1 MPSSWDICV
10 LSMSEAL
17 YDARTLNVARSFAQE
32 GWRTCLL
39 SWGTPEAATFLQRL
53 GIEGILR
60 PRPALRRVWKQWL
73 LFSLWVLRNRHS
85 LQARV
90 YWAADIYT
98 LPFAAHLARR
108 RQAIV
113 FYDSRELFFALASL
127 RKRPLAQR
135 FLQWAESR
143 YIHAACRCIVSG
155 WLDADALQRRYR
167 LRQPPLVLLNV
178 PPYRVPLRGDRL
190 RRTLH
195 LPTESIVLLYQG
207 AVLEGRGLERA
218 IRLLCQLPEAV
229 LCILGDGVYRPQL
242 EQMAQRFNVAHRLH
256 WLGWR
261 PYSELL
267 EWTASAD
274 IGLCLIEPISHSYEL
289 ALPNK
294 VFEYCMA
301 GIPTIATALP
311 ALRTLFERYR
321 IGVLVPPD
329 FSPDELGRAVRT
341 LRIPE
346 VWQQYHKRCREA
358 ATRLCWEVQ
367 HSKLAELLATPSC

>member
-17 YDARTLNVARSFAQE
+17 YDARTLNVARSFVQE

-155 WLDADALQRRYR
+155 WLDADALQRLLWSCSMC
-167 LRQPPLVLLNV
+167 LRTAFPCAVIVYAERFIFRQ
-178 PPYRVPLRGDRL
+178 RASCCSTRG
-190 RRTLH
+190 
-195 LPTESIVLLYQG
+195 PFS
-207 AVLEGRGLERA
+207 RG
-218 IRLLCQLPEAV
+218 EAWN
-229 LCILGDGVYRPQL
+229 
-242 EQMAQRFNVAHRLH
+242 AQSACCVSFQ
-256 WLGWR
+256 R
-261 PYSELL
+261 PYC
-267 EWTASAD
+267 ASSGTVY
-274 IGLCLIEPISHSYEL
+274 IGPSWSKWHSASTSPI
-289 ALPNK
+289 A
-294 VFEYCMA
+294 
-301 GIPTIATALP
+301 
-311 ALRTLFERYR
+311 
-321 IGVLVPPD
+321 
-329 FSPDELGRAVRT
+329 
-341 LRIPE
+341 
-346 VWQQYHKRCREA
+346 
-358 ATRLCWEVQ
+358 
-367 HSKLAELLATPSC
+367 